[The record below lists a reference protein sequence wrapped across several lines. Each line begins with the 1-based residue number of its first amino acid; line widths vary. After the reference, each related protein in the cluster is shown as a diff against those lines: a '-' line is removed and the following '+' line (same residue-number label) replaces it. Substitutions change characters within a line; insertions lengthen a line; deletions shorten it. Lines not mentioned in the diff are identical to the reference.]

1 MSASPS
7 HADMI
12 VIKPKLEGCIKRAPV
27 DTRKKPSPSRERG
40 SASLLPVSPGD
51 LSKYY
56 NYAPFY
62 FTYIEPITLNGK
74 STIKKHIF
82 KFNVGLIASD
92 SNTILVEKEI
102 TYRDFGIKKDA
113 DVERLTANMNRAK
126 PEGTVSSWFLPFMKT
141 IMEMY
146 ETQIVGA
153 LIDAIQDNTT
163 PDGEK
168 TMTPSEIL
176 NTIKITPTIR
186 RKSKGELIPLK
197 QSIIKSVTSGK
208 NPSMDYEIYFTFQM
222 KPDVEPHTTKR
233 ILSRF
238 CIKKADGSEETRY
251 IMQTPSGEYVSTQEE
266 GKPRVYNRA
275 ELPFRYVGGKR
286 KTRRRRNQSSK

>member
-1 MSASPS
+1 MSASLS
-7 HADMI
+7 RADMI

-27 DTRKKPSPSRERG
+27 DTRKKRSPSRERG

-62 FTYIEPITLNGK
+62 FTYNEPITLNGK

-82 KFNVGLIASD
+82 KFNVGLVAFD
-92 SNTILVEKEI
+92 SNTMLVEKEI

-126 PEGTVSSWFLPFMKT
+126 PEGTISSWFLPFMKT

-168 TMTPSEIL
+168 TMTPSEIV

-186 RKSKGELIPLK
+186 RKWKGEFIPLK

-222 KPDVEPHTTKR
+222 KPDVEPHITKR
-233 ILSRF
+233 ILNRF

-286 KTRRRRNQSSK
+286 GTRRRRNRSSK